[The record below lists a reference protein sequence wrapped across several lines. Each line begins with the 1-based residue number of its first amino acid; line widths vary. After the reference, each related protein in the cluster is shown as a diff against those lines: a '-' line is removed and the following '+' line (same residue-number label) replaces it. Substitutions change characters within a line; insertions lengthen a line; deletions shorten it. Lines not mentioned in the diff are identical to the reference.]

1 MEVSYLITTVLLSAV
16 IVIKDV
22 MFRAERKELVRLIAA
37 KDASEFRL
45 LSDKDKPAERKK
57 TSIERARDAWYHK
70 SERE

>member
-1 MEVSYLITTVLLSAV
+1 MEVSYLITTVLLSTV

-57 TSIERARDAWYHK
+57 TSIERARDAWHHK